1 MEINT
6 VLVKVS
12 SRCNINCSYC
22 YVYNMGDDGW
32 KNMPPLISQDTN
44 KALSSALKD
53 LVADQALPFATVLHG
68 GEPLMMGLRKL
79 KELLK
84 SLRESLPD
92 THPIS
97 MQTNGMLITNEILQL
112 CVQYRVS
119 ISVSIDGPKLIN
131 DQFRIDHKGKGTYEK
146 VVAGIALLNN
156 HKESGFL
163 YAGLLCVINPHSEP
177 SKIYSFL
184 KGLGAASIDFLYRD
198 GNHSILPFGKE
209 SFESTE
215 YGDWLCAL
223 LDIYLSDPAAPKIRF
238 LDDIIRLEL
247 GSLGIKEGLGVTD
260 YGIAIIETDGAIT
273 KNDTLK
279 STFNGAD
286 QFSEKWSIHTHRL
299 SEVFNSEEFKQ
310 YYAMQRATSKTCTSC
325 DYINTCGGGM
335 PLHRWSDENGYDN
348 PSIYCNDQKKIIST
362 IRSRLILEGLVT

>member
-1 MEINT
+1 
-6 VLVKVS
+6 
-12 SRCNINCSYC
+12 
-22 YVYNMGDDGW
+22 MGDDGW

-68 GEPLMMGLRKL
+68 GEPLMLGLRKL
-79 KELLK
+79 RELLK

-112 CVQYRVS
+112 CVHYRVS
-119 ISVSIDGPKLIN
+119 ISVSIDGPKLIH
-131 DQFRIDHKGKGTYEK
+131 DQFRIDHKGK
-146 VVAGIALLNN
+146 VVAGIALLKN
-156 HKESGFL
+156 HYESDFL
-163 YAGLLCVINPHSEP
+163 YAGLLCVINPHSDP

-184 KGLGAASIDFLYRD
+184 KRLGAASIDFLYRD
-198 GNHSILPFGKE
+198 GNHSVLPFGKE
-209 SFESTE
+209 SLASAE
-215 YGDWLCAL
+215 YGEWLCLL
-223 LDIYLSDPAAPKIRF
+223 LDIYLSDQAAPKIRF

-247 GSLGIKEGLGVTD
+247 GSQGIKEGLGVTD
-260 YGIAIIETDGAIT
+260 YGIAIIETDGTIT

-286 QFSEKWSIHTHRL
+286 KFSEEWSIHTHRL

-310 YYAMQRATSKTCTSC
+310 YYAMQRATSSACISC

-348 PSIYCNDQKKIIST
+348 PSVYCNDQKKIIST
-362 IRSRLILEGLVT
+362 VRNRLILEGLVA